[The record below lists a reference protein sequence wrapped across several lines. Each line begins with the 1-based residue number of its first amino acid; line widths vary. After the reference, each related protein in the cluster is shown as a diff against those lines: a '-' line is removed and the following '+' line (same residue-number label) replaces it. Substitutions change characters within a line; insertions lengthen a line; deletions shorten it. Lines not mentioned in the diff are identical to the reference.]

1 MIFSGKDNDM
11 RVLKRILALVLCA
24 AALLALCACGRSSRP
39 VTFNVIAELDQEVFR
54 VAFRKDDPLCDIVT
68 AAMRELAADGQLS
81 RLSAQYL
88 GADYTAL
95 DGIPEA
101 LRVLDT
107 ELAEGRILRVGIQEG
122 VAPLSSS
129 REDGS
134 FYGLIPDLANLVADR
149 LGWNFEFMVINSD
162 NVAAELGSG
171 NIDCAWMAASFEES
185 KETCSLSPGWLRNS
199 HELVVLNGS
208 GLTRKNSLKGKVI
221 GITDATSMAALKSSG
236 LAEKAAAVW
245 TYDDLI
251 ACFNALAAGDCD
263 ALVIDSIVAGYY
275 I

>member
-1 MIFSGKDNDM
+1 MG
-11 RVLKRILALVLCA
+11 RAKRLLAALLCA
-24 AALLALCACGRSSRP
+24 AALLTLCACGRSGRP
-39 VTFNVIAELDQEVFR
+39 VTFNVIAELDQEEFR

-68 AAMRELAADGQLS
+68 AAMKELSADGQLS

-88 GADYTAL
+88 GADYSAL
-95 DGIPEA
+95 EGIPEA
-101 LRVLDT
+101 LRILDT
-107 ELAEGRILRVGIQEG
+107 EIAADRILRVGIQEG

-171 NIDCAWMAASFEES
+171 NIDCAWMAASFAES
-185 KETCSLSPGWLRNS
+185 AETCSLSPGWLRNS

-221 GITDATSMAALKSSG
+221 GITDATSLAALKSSG
-236 LAEKAAAVW
+236 LEAKAAAVW

-263 ALVIDSIVAGYY
+263 ALVIDSIVASYY